1 MHLLARVLTAAS
13 AVVAL
18 VALSPVPARA
28 QVVPSWFPGLSIK
41 LLVRT
46 LEFKDLVREEIR
58 ERLERRPLI
67 FPRPVPPP
75 AILPPLDLPL
85 DPVPTRAAHAHTALR
100 PEFVP

>member
-1 MHLLARVLTAAS
+1 MHLLARVLTATS
-13 AVVAL
+13 VVVAL
-18 VALSPVPARA
+18 VALSSVPARA
-28 QVVPSWFPGLSIK
+28 QVVPSWLPGLSIK

-46 LEFKDLVREEIR
+46 IEFKNLVKEEIR

-85 DPVPTRAAHAHTALR
+85 DPAPTRAAPAHTTLR
-100 PEFVP
+100 PELVP